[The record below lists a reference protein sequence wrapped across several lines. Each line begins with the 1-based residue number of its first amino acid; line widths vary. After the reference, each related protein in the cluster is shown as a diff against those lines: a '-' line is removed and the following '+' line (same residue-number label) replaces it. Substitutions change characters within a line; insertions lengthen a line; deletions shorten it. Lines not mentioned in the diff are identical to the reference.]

1 MFLTT
6 IFIQFLA
13 LSCAMA
19 ADDWVVHVAKGIDT
33 ASKVAKLHHLDN
45 LGEVIPG
52 MEIFIFLCLIFRLTV
67 HSPNLFRISVFLK
80 PFDKLVKC
88 LEYSDNLSQII
99 NSYFFVNM
107 YISLNMFNF

>member
-6 IFIQFLA
+6 IFIQFLLA

-19 ADDWVVHVAKGIDT
+19 ADDWVLLVPKGIDT

-52 MEIFIFLCLIFRLTV
+52 MEIFIFLCFIFKLTV
-67 HSPNLFRISVFLK
+67 YTCLNFIRMNKFTKPLQNL
-80 PFDKLVKC
+80 
-88 LEYSDNLSQII
+88 
-99 NSYFFVNM
+99 
-107 YISLNMFNF
+107 

>member
-13 LSCAMA
+13 LSCVMA

-52 MEIFIFLCLIFRLTV
+52 MEIFIFLCLKFIYSEKAINFCEISTVDLTFIV
-67 HSPNLFRISVFLK
+67 KVLFSMR
-80 PFDKLVKC
+80 
-88 LEYSDNLSQII
+88 
-99 NSYFFVNM
+99 
-107 YISLNMFNF
+107 

>member
-19 ADDWVVHVAKGIDT
+19 ADDWVLLVPKGIDA

-52 MEIFIFLCLIFRLTV
+52 KEI
-67 HSPNLFRISVFLK
+67 
-80 PFDKLVKC
+80 
-88 LEYSDNLSQII
+88 
-99 NSYFFVNM
+99 
-107 YISLNMFNF
+107 

>member
-6 IFIQFLA
+6 IFIPFLA

-52 MEIFIFLCLIFRLTV
+52 MEILIFL
-67 HSPNLFRISVFLK
+67 FLK
-80 PFDKLVKC
+80 FIYSEKATNFSEISTIDLSYLMTVKSAV
-88 LEYSDNLSQII
+88 EISQ
-99 NSYFFVNM
+99 NFVAF
-107 YISLNMFNF
+107 SE

>member
-19 ADDWVVHVAKGIDT
+19 ADDWVLLVPKGIDA

-52 MEIFIFLCLIFRLTV
+52 KEIYIFRLSTT
-67 HSPNLFRISVFLK
+67 
-80 PFDKLVKC
+80 
-88 LEYSDNLSQII
+88 
-99 NSYFFVNM
+99 SYIVVVV
-107 YISLNMFNF
+107 L

>member
-6 IFIQFLA
+6 IFIPFLA

-33 ASKVAKLHHLDN
+33 ASKVAKLHDLDN

-52 MEIFIFLCLIFRLTV
+52 MEILIFL
-67 HSPNLFRISVFLK
+67 FLK
-80 PFDKLVKC
+80 FIYSEKATNFSEISTIDLSYLMTVKSAVEISQNFVSFS
-88 LEYSDNLSQII
+88 EYLYDL
-99 NSYFFVNM
+99 Y
-107 YISLNMFNF
+107 LN

>member
-13 LSCAMA
+13 SCAMA
-19 ADDWVVHVAKGIDT
+19 ADDWVLHVPAGLDT

-52 MEIFIFLCLIFRLTV
+52 KEI
-67 HSPNLFRISVFLK
+67 
-80 PFDKLVKC
+80 
-88 LEYSDNLSQII
+88 
-99 NSYFFVNM
+99 
-107 YISLNMFNF
+107 